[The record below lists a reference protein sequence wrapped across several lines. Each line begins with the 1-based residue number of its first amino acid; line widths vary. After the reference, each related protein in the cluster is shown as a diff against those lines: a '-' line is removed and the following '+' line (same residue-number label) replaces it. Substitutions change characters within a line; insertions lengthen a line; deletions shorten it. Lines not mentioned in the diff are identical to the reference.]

1 MGIIY
6 DEYLKSVNKD
16 NPKIGEGYFT
26 VLPNVSDS
34 DINFVRDCQLICLD
48 VAKYSAQEKPD
59 FILGEKIPQPIIGA
73 ALYIGNKLY
82 ISSRSGLRIGD
93 HAEFTIIQ
101 EASHEFKDLSAAVI
115 FTSLEPC
122 TKHSRSKWTTSC
134 SEYIIEKGIKKVY
147 FGCLDANPA
156 ITGLGIQRLMDNCA
170 VCSFEDDLILKAKQL
185 NKDFFSRFTS
195 KVSTK
200 IMKDVIESVK
210 PLLDETAVRIYMHKR
225 DGDEITFDEW
235 FVFFE
240 KAIISHAIE
249 PGLISKYD
257 VNKEFALAFYSD
269 PRIVLPGYDISI
281 YDQRMATK
289 GNSTNRSSNKIE
301 FLPKS
306 IISLLAHTTLKR
318 EKTNVY
324 QTLQQTISSNKGNIK
339 DFSILLKTIF
349 GNHNKE
355 AGRELLINAFV
366 HADYTQNKGIIIE
379 INKDNICIFNP
390 ICDGNILETLNERK
404 PYSIPHNP
412 MLMNYL
418 LDAGLVE
425 KKHHGINM
433 LVESEGESKKEIYFK
448 EELNGVTYLKT
459 IIFID

>member
-6 DEYLKSVNKD
+6 NEYLKRVKQND
-16 NPKIGEGYFT
+16 PKVGKGYF
-26 VLPNVSDS
+26 VCLLNVMDS
-34 DINFVRDCQLICLD
+34 DIDFLRDCQLICLD

-59 FILGEKIPQPIIGA
+59 YILGEKIPQPIIGA

-82 ISSRSGLRIGD
+82 VSSRSGLRIGD

-101 EASHEFKDLSAAVI
+101 EASQEFKDLSDAII

-147 FGCLDANPA
+147 FGCLDANPS
-156 ITGLGIQRLMDNCA
+156 ITGLGIQRLMDNCV
-170 VCSFEDDLILKAKQL
+170 VCSFDDDLILKAKQL
-185 NKDFFSRFTS
+185 NEDFFLRFTS

-200 IMKDVIESVK
+200 IMKDVIDSIK
-210 PLLDETAVRIYMHKR
+210 PLLDESAIRIYMHKK
-225 DGDEITFDEW
+225 DNEVITSDEW

-281 YDQRMATK
+281 YDQRLIIK
-289 GNSTNRSSNKIE
+289 GTSTNRSSNKIA
-301 FLPKS
+301 FFSKS
-306 IISLLAHTTLKR
+306 IISLLAHTTSR
-318 EKTNVY
+318 GEKTNIY
-324 QTLQQTISSNKGNIK
+324 QTLQQAISINKGNIK
-339 DFSILLKTIF
+339 DFSILLKDIF

-366 HADYTQNKGIIIE
+366 HADYSQNKGIIIE
-379 INKDNICIFNP
+379 INQDSVCVYNP
-390 ICDGNILETLNERK
+390 ICDGNILETLNDRK

-433 LVESEGESKKEIYFK
+433 LIESERGDKKDIYFK
-448 EELNGVTYLKT
+448 EELNGVVYLKT
-459 IIFID
+459 IIYID

>member
-1 MGIIY
+1 MGVIY
-6 DEYLKSVNKD
+6 NEYLKCVLRD
-16 NPKIGEGYFT
+16 NPKIGEGYF
-26 VLPNVSDS
+26 VKLSNVSIDDACS
-34 DINFVRDCQLICLD
+34 IRDCQLICLD

-59 FILGEKIPQPIIGA
+59 LILGEKIPQPIIGA
-73 ALYIGNKLY
+73 VLYIENKLY
-82 ISSRSGLRIGD
+82 VSSRSGLRIGD

-101 EASHEFKDLSAAVI
+101 EASRESTDFSGAII

-156 ITGLGIQRLMDNCA
+156 ITGLGIQRLMDNCV
-170 VCSFEDDLILKAKQL
+170 VCSFDDDLILRAKEL
-185 NKDFFSRFTS
+185 NKEFFSRFAS
-195 KVSTK
+195 KVSAK
-200 IMKDVIESVK
+200 IMKDVIESIK
-210 PLLDETAVRIYMHKR
+210 PLLDETAVRIYLHKK
-225 DGDEITFDEW
+225 DNEEISSDEW

-269 PRIVLPGYDISI
+269 PRIALPGYDISI
-281 YDQRMATK
+281 YDQRIVAK
-289 GNSTNRSSNKIE
+289 GTSTSRASNKIE

-306 IISLLAHTTLKR
+306 IISLLAHTTSKR
-318 EKTNVY
+318 EKTNIY
-324 QTLQQTISSNKGNIK
+324 QTLQQAISSNKGNIK

-349 GNHNKE
+349 GDHNKE

-366 HADYTQNKGIIIE
+366 HADYSQNKGIIIE
-379 INKDNICIFNP
+379 INQDSVCVFNP
-390 ICDGNILETLNERK
+390 ICDGNILETLNKRK

-418 LDAGLVE
+418 LGAGLVE

-433 LVESEGESKKEIYFK
+433 LIESEGGTKKDIYSK
-448 EELNGVTYLKT
+448 EELNGVIYLKT
-459 IIFID
+459 IIYID